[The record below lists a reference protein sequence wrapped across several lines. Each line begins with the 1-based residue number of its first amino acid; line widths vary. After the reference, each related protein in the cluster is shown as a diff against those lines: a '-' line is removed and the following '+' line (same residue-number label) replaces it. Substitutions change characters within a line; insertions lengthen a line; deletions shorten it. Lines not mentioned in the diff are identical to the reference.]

1 MNERGIGE
9 RPLKELTKGFLRSN
23 PVFVLLLGLCPTL
36 AVSTT
41 VNDAIG
47 MAIAATFVLVGSNVI
62 ISLARNSIPDKVRI
76 PCFIVVIAT
85 FVTIV
90 ELVMQAYVPPLYKS
104 LGIFVPLIVVNCII
118 LGRAEAFASKNKVFL
133 SLLDGVGMGL
143 GFAFALLVLSTI
155 REVLGNGSFL
165 GYRLV
170 PGFSPDNFSGVKPPD
185 MPHVAPT
192 PALIMILAPGAFL
205 CLGLILGFIN
215 WRRLRKARRQS
226 A

>member
-1 MNERGIGE
+1 MSA
-9 RPLKELTKGFLRSN
+9 RPLSELTKGFMKSN

-47 MAIAATFVLVGSNVI
+47 MALAATFVLVCSNVI
-62 ISLARNSIPDKVRI
+62 ISLTRDFIPDKVRI

-85 FVTIV
+85 FVTVV
-90 ELVMQAYVPPLYKS
+90 ELVMQAYLPPLYKS

-118 LGRAEAFASKNKVFL
+118 LGRAEAFASKNTVL
-133 SLLDGVGMGL
+133 PSLLDGLGMGL
-143 GFAFALLVLSTI
+143 GFGIALLILSTI

-165 GYRLV
+165 GYRLI
-170 PGFSPDNFSGVKPPD
+170 PGFDPNNFSGVKPAD
-185 MPHVAPT
+185 MPNVPPT

-205 CLGLILGFIN
+205 CLGLILGFIS
-215 WRRLRKARRQS
+215 WRRLRKSAAREG
-226 A
+226 AM